1 MLGIIRDQ
9 EQVSVIICGALGC
22 GGYTKG
28 LSDSI
33 ITNCYYRAGS
43 SVNMS
48 FVDDHDCDNCNEIAG
63 VGQRPE
69 WYTDLSST
77 NIAVRHTSSKFDY
90 VELEYVIW
98 TLLRS

>member
-1 MLGIIRDQ
+1 MVD
-9 EQVSVIICGALGC
+9 
-22 GGYTKG
+22 TKG

-33 ITNCYYRAGS
+33 VTNCYYRAGC

-69 WYTDLSST
+69 CGMVHGLKFDKYCSST
-77 NIAVRHTSSKFDY
+77 HK
-90 VELEYVIW
+90 L
-98 TLLRS
+98 

>member
-1 MLGIIRDQ
+1 M
-9 EQVSVIICGALGC
+9 GC
-22 GGYTKG
+22 GGHTKG

-48 FVDDHDCDNCNEIAG
+48 FVDDHDCDNCNEIARSR

-69 WYTDLSST
+69 WHTDLSST
-77 NIAVRHTSSKFDY
+77 SIAVRDTHSKFES
-90 VELEYVIW
+90 VELEYAIYG
-98 TLLRS
+98 LYKYNMDFKFNGCRYS

>member
-1 MLGIIRDQ
+1 MRG
-9 EQVSVIICGALGC
+9 SGH
-22 GGYTKG
+22 TKG

-69 WYTDLSST
+69 WHTDLSST

-90 VELEYVIW
+90 VELEYGTWTSVRHIQKFNRVISIE
-98 TLLRS
+98 LHLSN